1 MKIRSILLLLLA
13 AILTIVSCRT
23 RNDIN
28 YLQDVDKAA
37 TRNSSPNGKIIPCN
51 LGIKW

>member
-1 MKIRSILLLLLA
+1 MKIRSILLLLT
-13 AILTIVSCRT
+13 AILTIASCRA

-37 TRNSSPNGKIIPCN
+37 TETALRMENNTLQPGSIGD
-51 LGIKW
+51 